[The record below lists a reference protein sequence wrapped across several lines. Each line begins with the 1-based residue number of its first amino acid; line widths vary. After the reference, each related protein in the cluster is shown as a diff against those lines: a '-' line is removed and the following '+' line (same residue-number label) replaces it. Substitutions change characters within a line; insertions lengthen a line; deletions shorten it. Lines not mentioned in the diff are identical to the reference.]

1 MIDNFLAQS
10 LLAEVEIRSCTEKY
24 SSVDDDAWSAEMDK
38 RPKDTFTRSPP
49 LLGQQTGTLHDI
61 ESIPA
66 TCPGMISHGCWQT
79 WLWLLL
85 HTRYSQHHL
94 HDKLNSHKLV
104 SVCTSISSYI
114 TLARKVPFLYSHAT
128 LMLATLKT
136 PKPTL
141 HRIQTPT
148 CQWPIVPQN
157 QLPSTIQ
164 MTQDRPIPQNQ
175 WPSTT

>member
-1 MIDNFLAQS
+1 MMMLGRRRWIRGQRTLLRGHHPFWVSKPEPSMISKAFLQPV
-10 LLAEVEIRSCTEKY
+10 L
-24 SSVDDDAWSAEMDK
+24 AWSVMAADK
-38 RPKDTFTRSPP
+38 HDSDFFSTPGIPK
-49 LLGQQTGTLHDI
+49 
-61 ESIPA
+61 
-66 TCPGMISHGCWQT
+66 
-79 WLWLLL
+79 
-85 HTRYSQHHL
+85 HHL